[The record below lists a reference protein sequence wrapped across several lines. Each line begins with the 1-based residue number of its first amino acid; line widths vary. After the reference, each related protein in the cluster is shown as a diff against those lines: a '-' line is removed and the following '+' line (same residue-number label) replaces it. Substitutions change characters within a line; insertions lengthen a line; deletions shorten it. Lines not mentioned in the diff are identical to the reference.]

1 MKCYYLVPY
10 FIMVIILPQKRYN
23 IIMNYKTIAKETLEI
38 EAQTL
43 LLASQKIGDEFNEAI
58 KTILEC
64 DGKLIITGVGKSG
77 LIGAKMAATFAST
90 GTPSFFLHPTE
101 ALHGDLGMISSN
113 DVVIAISYSGESEEL
128 SSILPHIR
136 RFGTPLIGMTRSK
149 ESTLGKYSDLIID
162 VVVEKE
168 ACPLDIAPT
177 SSTTL
182 TLALG
187 DALAV
192 CLMKARNFQKSDFAS
207 FHPGGALGKQLF
219 VKVSNL
225 MQTKNLPIVSKDTK
239 VKEAIL
245 KISEGRL
252 GTVLVTDED
261 KKLIALVSDGDI
273 RRALL
278 QDDFSL
284 EENVLKY
291 ATMNPMSCEDEN
303 MLASQA
309 LVLIE
314 EKKIQLLVVT
324 DKNKKIRGVLHIHT
338 LIEKGIS

>member
-1 MKCYYLVPY
+1 
-10 FIMVIILPQKRYN
+10 
-23 IIMNYKTIAKETLEI
+23 MNYKTIAQETLNI
-38 EAQTL
+38 EANTL
-43 LLASQKIGDEFNEAI
+43 LNAAKNIDDSFNKAVEIILACK
-58 KTILEC
+58 
-64 DGKLIITGVGKSG
+64 GKLVVSGVGKSG

-101 ALHGDLGMISSN
+101 ALHGDLGMIDKN

-128 SSILPHIR
+128 SSILPHIK
-136 RFGTPLIGMTRSK
+136 RFGIPLIGMTRDK
-149 ESTLGKYSDLIID
+149 HSTLGQYSDVVIQ

-168 ACPLDIAPT
+168 ACPLNIAPT

-192 CLMKARNFQKSDFAS
+192 ALMKARDFKKSDFAS
-207 FHPGGALGKQLF
+207 FHPGGALGKKLF
-219 VKVSNL
+219 IKVKNL
-225 MQTKNLPIVSKDTK
+225 MKSDDLPVVSKDAK
-239 VKEAIL
+239 VKDAIL

-252 GTVLVTDED
+252 GTVLITDNAG
-261 KKLIALVSDGDI
+261 KLAALMSDGDV

-278 QDDFSL
+278 RDDFSL
-284 EENVLKY
+284 EDDVLKY
-291 ATMNPMSCEDEN
+291 ATSDPMSIDDEE
-303 MLASQA
+303 MLASDA

-324 DKNKKIRGVLHIHT
+324 DKDKKIQGVLHIHT

>member
-1 MKCYYLVPY
+1 
-10 FIMVIILPQKRYN
+10 
-23 IIMNYKTIAKETLEI
+23 
-38 EAQTL
+38 
-43 LLASQKIGDEFNEAI
+43 
-58 KTILEC
+58 
-64 DGKLIITGVGKSG
+64 
-77 LIGAKMAATFAST
+77 
-90 GTPSFFLHPTE
+90 
-101 ALHGDLGMISSN
+101 MISAN

-128 SSILPHIR
+128 SSILPHIK
-136 RFGTPLIGMTRSK
+136 RFNVPLIGMTRNQK
-149 ESTLGKYSDLIID
+149 STLGQHSDLVID
-162 VVVEKE
+162 VVVNKE

-225 MQTKNLPIVSKDTK
+225 MQSENIPLVSEDTK
-239 VKEAIL
+239 VKDAIL

-252 GTVLVTDED
+252 GTVLVTDDENR
-261 KKLIALVSDGDI
+261 LVALVSDGDI

-278 QDDFSL
+278 AQDFSL
-284 EENVLKY
+284 EDNVLKY
-291 ATMNPMSCEDEN
+291 ATLNPMTCTDED
-303 MLASQA
+303 MLASEA

-314 EKKIQLLVVT
+314 EKKIQLLVIT
-324 DKNKKIRGVLHIHT
+324 DEEKKIKGVLHIHT

>member
-1 MKCYYLVPY
+1 
-10 FIMVIILPQKRYN
+10 
-23 IIMNYKTIAKETLEI
+23 MNYKKIAQETLNI

-43 LLASQKIGDEFNEAI
+43 LSAANNMNDVFDKAVDI
-58 KTILEC
+58 ILNC
-64 DGKLIITGVGKSG
+64 TGKLVITGVGKSG

-128 SSILPHIR
+128 SSILPHIK
-136 RFGTPLIGMTRSK
+136 RFGTPLIGMTRNRYS
-149 ESTLGKYSDLIID
+149 SLGVHSDLVID

-192 CLMKARNFQKSDFAS
+192 CLMKARDFQKSDFAS

-225 MQTKNLPIVSKDTK
+225 MQSENLPIVSKNTK

-245 KISEGRL
+245 SISEGRL
-252 GTVLVTDED
+252 GTVLVTDEED
-261 KKLIALVSDGDI
+261 KLVALVSDGDI

-278 QDDFSL
+278 KDDFSL
-284 EENVLKY
+284 EANVLEY
-291 ATMNPMSCEDEN
+291 ATLSPMTCENEE
-303 MLASQA
+303 MLASEA

-314 EKKIQLLVVT
+314 EKKIQLLVIT
-324 DKNKKIRGVLHIHT
+324 DKEKRIKGVLHIHT

>member
-1 MKCYYLVPY
+1 
-10 FIMVIILPQKRYN
+10 
-23 IIMNYKTIAKETLEI
+23 MNYKQIAQETLNI

-43 LLASQKIGDEFNEAI
+43 LESAKNIDDVFDKAVKIILACK
-58 KTILEC
+58 
-64 DGKLIITGVGKSG
+64 GKLVVTGVGKSG

-101 ALHGDLGMISSN
+101 ALHGDLGMIGKE

-128 SSILPHIR
+128 SSILPHIK
-136 RFGTPLIGMTRSK
+136 RFDIPLIGMTRSK
-149 ESTLGKYSDLIID
+149 ISTLGSFSDLVID

-219 VKVSNL
+219 VKVSDL
-225 MQTKNLPIVSKDTK
+225 MRKTDLPLINKNAK
-239 VKEAIL
+239 VKEAIV

-261 KKLIALVSDGDI
+261 NRLLALVSDGDI

-278 QDDFSL
+278 SENFSL
-284 EENVLKY
+284 DDDVLKY
-291 ATMNPMSCEDEN
+291 ATKDPRTIDDESI
-303 MLASQA
+303 LASEA
-309 LVLIE
+309 LVVIE
-314 EKKIQLLVVT
+314 EMKIQLLVVT
-324 DKNKKIRGVLHIHT
+324 DKDKKVKGVLHIHT

>member
-1 MKCYYLVPY
+1 
-10 FIMVIILPQKRYN
+10 
-23 IIMNYKTIAKETLEI
+23 MNYKQIAQETLNI
-38 EAQTL
+38 EANTL
-43 LLASQKIGDEFNEAI
+43 LQASKNMTDVFDKAVKI
-58 KTILEC
+58 ILTC
-64 DGKLIITGVGKSG
+64 QGKLVITGVGKSG

-101 ALHGDLGMISSN
+101 ALHGDLGMIGKD
-113 DVVIAISYSGESEEL
+113 DVVVAISYSGESEEL
-128 SSILPHIR
+128 SQILPHIK
-136 RFGTPLIGMTRSK
+136 RFNIPLIGMTRNNK
-149 ESTLGKYSDLIID
+149 STLGRYSDLVID

-168 ACPLDIAPT
+168 ACPLNIAPT

-192 CLMKARNFQKSDFAS
+192 CLMRARDFKKNDFAS

-219 VKVSNL
+219 VKVSDL
-225 MQTKNLPIVSKDTK
+225 MSTKNLPIVSKTTK
-239 VKEAIL
+239 IKDAIL

-252 GTVLVTDED
+252 GTVLIVDEND
-261 KKLIALVSDGDI
+261 KLLALMSDGDI

-278 QDDFSL
+278 QDSFSL
-284 EENVLKY
+284 EDEVFKY
-291 ATMNPMSCEDEN
+291 ATKDPQACQDAD
-303 MLASQA
+303 MLASDA
-309 LVLIE
+309 LVMIE

-324 DKNKKIRGVLHIHT
+324 DKENKIQGVLHIHT

>member
-1 MKCYYLVPY
+1 
-10 FIMVIILPQKRYN
+10 
-23 IIMNYKTIAKETLEI
+23 MNYKKIAQETLNI
-38 EAQTL
+38 EANTL
-43 LLASQKIGDEFNEAI
+43 LEAAKSI
-58 KTILEC
+58 DDVFDKAVELVLSC
-64 DGKLIITGVGKSG
+64 KGKLIVTGVGKSG

-101 ALHGDLGMISSN
+101 ALHGDLGMISKE

-128 SSILPHIR
+128 GAILPHVK
-136 RFGTPLIGMTRSK
+136 RFEVPLIGMTKNRN
-149 ESTLGKYSDLIID
+149 STLGKYSDMIIE
-162 VVVEKE
+162 VAVEKE

-192 CLMKARNFQKSDFAS
+192 CLMRARDFQKTDFAS

-225 MQTKNLPIVSKDTK
+225 MQSDNIPTVSQNTQMKD
-239 VKEAIL
+239 AIIA
-245 KISEGRL
+245 ISEGRL
-252 GTVLVTDED
+252 GTVLITDNEQ
-261 KKLIALVSDGDI
+261 KLLALLSDGDI

-278 QDDFSL
+278 QKDFSL
-284 EENVLKY
+284 EDNVLKY
-291 ATMNPMSCEDEN
+291 ATRNPMTLSNPD
-303 MLASQA
+303 MLASDA

-314 EKKIQLLVVT
+314 EKKIQLLVIT
-324 DKNKKIRGVLHIHT
+324 DKEKNIEGVLHIHT

>member
-1 MKCYYLVPY
+1 
-10 FIMVIILPQKRYN
+10 
-23 IIMNYKTIAKETLEI
+23 MNYKKIAQETLNI
-38 EAQTL
+38 EADTL
-43 LLASQKIGDEFNEAI
+43 FNAAKNI
-58 KTILEC
+58 DDVFDKAVNVILKC
-64 DGKLIITGVGKSG
+64 KGKLVITGVGKSG

-101 ALHGDLGMISSN
+101 ALHGDLGMIGKE

-128 SSILPHIR
+128 GAILPHVK
-136 RFGTPLIGMTRSK
+136 RFKVPLIGMTK
-149 ESTLGKYSDLIID
+149 NMDSTLGRYSDMVIK
-162 VVVEKE
+162 VEVEKE

-192 CLMKARNFQKSDFAS
+192 CLMKARDFKKSDFAS

-225 MQTKNLPIVSKDTK
+225 MQTKNIPVVHKDTK
-239 VKEAIL
+239 VKDAII

-252 GTVLVTDED
+252 GTVLVTDEND
-261 KKLIALVSDGDI
+261 KLVALVSDGDI

-278 QDDFSL
+278 QKDFSL
-284 EENVLKY
+284 EDNLLKY
-291 ATMNPMSCEDEN
+291 ATMNPMTLDNEN
-303 MLASQA
+303 MLASDA

-324 DKNKKIRGVLHIHT
+324 DKNKNIKGVLHIHT

>member
-1 MKCYYLVPY
+1 
-10 FIMVIILPQKRYN
+10 
-23 IIMNYKTIAKETLEI
+23 MNYKEIAQETLNI

-43 LLASQKIGDEFNEAI
+43 LLASKNMGDVFDKAVEMVLAC
-58 KTILEC
+58 K
-64 DGKLIITGVGKSG
+64 GKLVVTGVGKSG

-101 ALHGDLGMISSN
+101 ALHGDLGMISQN

-128 SSILPHIR
+128 SSILPHIK
-136 RFGTPLIGMTRSK
+136 RFKTPLIGMTRDRN
-149 ESTLGKYSDLIID
+149 STLGKYSDLVID

-192 CLMKARNFQKSDFAS
+192 CLMRARNFKKSDFAS
-207 FHPGGALGKQLF
+207 FHPGGALGKKLF
-219 VKVSNL
+219 VKVSDL
-225 MQTKNLPIVSKDTK
+225 MKKDNLPIISKDTK
-239 VKEAIL
+239 VKEAIIE
-245 KISEGRL
+245 ISHGRL
-252 GTVLVTDED
+252 GTVLIADENNS
-261 KKLIALVSDGDI
+261 LIALVSDGDI

-278 QDDFSL
+278 ADDFSL

-291 ATMNPMSCEDEN
+291 ATQNPRTLDDEN
-303 MLASQA
+303 ILASEA
-309 LVLIE
+309 LVIIE
-314 EKKIQLLVVT
+314 EMKIQLLVVT
-324 DKNKKIRGVLHIHT
+324 DKNKKIKGVLHIHT

>member
-1 MKCYYLVPY
+1 
-10 FIMVIILPQKRYN
+10 
-23 IIMNYKTIAKETLEI
+23 MNYKQIAQETLNI

-43 LLASQKIGDEFNEAI
+43 LQASKNITDVFDKAVEIILACK
-58 KTILEC
+58 
-64 DGKLIITGVGKSG
+64 GKLVITGVGKSG

-101 ALHGDLGMISSN
+101 ALHGDLGMIGKD

-128 SSILPHIR
+128 SQILPHIK
-136 RFGTPLIGMTRSK
+136 RFNIPLIGMTRDSN
-149 ESTLGKYSDLIID
+149 STLGKYSDLVID

-168 ACPLDIAPT
+168 ACPLNIAPT

-187 DALAV
+187 DALAI
-192 CLMKARNFQKSDFAS
+192 CLMKARSFKKSDFAS

-219 VKVSNL
+219 VKVSDL
-225 MQTKNLPIVSKDTK
+225 MSTKNLPIVSKNTK
-239 VKEAIL
+239 VKDAIL

-252 GTVLVTDED
+252 GTVLVADEEN
-261 KKLIALVSDGDI
+261 KLLALVSDGDI

-278 QDDFSL
+278 RDNFSL
-284 EENVLKY
+284 EDEVFQY
-291 ATMNPMSCEDEN
+291 ATKNPQTCKDSN
-303 MLASQA
+303 MLASEA
-309 LVLIE
+309 LVMIE

-324 DKNKKIRGVLHIHT
+324 DKKNKIKGVLHIHT